1 MANPHDGL
9 EAPSP
14 WIARWAPLVA
24 PGGRVLD
31 VACGSGRHARFFAG
45 RGHPVMAVDRDA
57 TAVARLAGTSGVE
70 TRIADL
76 EGAPWPLGRAEFD
89 AVVVANYLSRPLFP
103 RLCGALRPGGLL
115 IYETFMQGN
124 QRYGRPSN
132 PEFLLA
138 PGELLDL
145 IAGVLTPVAFEQG
158 VVSTPK
164 PAAIQRLCAARAAPD
179 AVFLT

>member
-9 EAPSP
+9 ETPSS

-31 VACGSGRHARFFAG
+31 VACGSGRHTRFFAG
-45 RGHPVMAVDRDA
+45 RGHPVLAVDRDA

-76 EGAPWPLGRAEFD
+76 ESAPWPFGHAEFD

-103 RLCGALRPGGLL
+103 HLCGALRTGGLL

-124 QRYGRPSN
+124 QRFGRPSN

-145 IAGVLTPVAFEQG
+145 IAGTLTPVAFEQG